1 MSREKIIAPRK
12 KTGICCQD
20 LEIQDD
26 FKCLFEPLEI
36 SIMEGN
42 CWHEPINDTAYGCLI
57 GIFVDSKHQANLK
70 EKNIQ
75 VAQGGFIGE
84 TDVHTSVPPIK
95 KYFWGTV
102 NSNISRD
109 VWVASFYS
117 GAEFASHY
125 VYVYLEYGSNK
136 PALISHL
143 WHGDDLVLGNKF
155 TAQHVFRDVIGNQ
168 IFEYGQHG
176 YKQTTFA
183 ISISQSS

>member
-1 MSREKIIAPRK
+1 MTR
-12 KTGICCQD
+12 ICVQD
-20 LEIQDD
+20 IEIQDD

-57 GIFVDSKHQANLK
+57 GIFVDSKHQKKLK
-70 EKNIQ
+70 EKKIQ
-75 VAQGGFIGE
+75 AAQGGYIGE
-84 TDVHTSVPPIK
+84 TNLHTSAPQIK
-95 KYFWGTV
+95 KYFWGIV

-109 VWVASFYS
+109 GWVASFYS
-117 GAEFASHY
+117 GAEFPSHY

-143 WHGDDLVLGNKF
+143 WHGDDLVLGNKII
-155 TAQHVFRDVIGNQ
+155 AQHVSRDVIGNQ
-168 IFEYGQHG
+168 IFESGQHG
-176 YKQTTFA
+176 EKHTTFA